1 MAQSSRPSL
10 VSIASAYVSDESNVV
25 CVLHACT
32 YAQACVHDL
41 CTVIEGWEAWILHTS
56 GANRRRII
64 NALTRTLMQTLVVG
78 VGLTLLHRIRLVVF
92 FLFLLFLFLFLSC
105 DWVLKNIRNCQRTIL
120 FLIVWYG
127 LIDVGLIELIRCRL
141 FLFFSFPGYN
151 FSFRNIRNGNF
162 IWNLKNRC
170 WFQIWSN
177 LELVLKKDEIFVSS
191 EFRKFEIV
199 NLLATYID
207 CIAKVGTKTFFFNSS
222 TSILK
227 FSILWIRRGRS
238 VNPITCFSNPSSSGT
253 KRYSRFVVREVNRH
267 GS

>member
-1 MAQSSRPSL
+1 MVWL
-10 VSIASAYVSDESNVV
+10 
-25 CVLHACT
+25 
-32 YAQACVHDL
+32 
-41 CTVIEGWEAWILHTS
+41 
-56 GANRRRII
+56 
-64 NALTRTLMQTLVVG
+64 TLVW
-78 VGLTLLHRIRLVVF
+78 LNRF
-92 FLFLLFLFLFLSC
+92 
-105 DWVLKNIRNCQRTIL
+105 
-120 FLIVWYG
+120 
-127 LIDVGLIELIRCRL
+127 DVG
-141 FLFFSFPGYN
+141 FFFSFSFSGYN

-253 KRYSRFVVREVNRH
+253 KRYSRFVVREVNRQLGLGKVPRQNELRGVNFKQLDASSERSSRNKTWKWCLKVKIVVVGVPH
-267 GS
+267 LRNFHISFKI

>member
-10 VSIASAYVSDESNVV
+10 VSIASAYVTDESNVV

-105 DWVLKNIRNCQRTIL
+105 DWVLKNIVRGGNCQWTIL

-127 LIDVGLIELIRCRL
+127 LIDVGLIESIRCRL
-141 FLFFSFPGYN
+141 FFFPFPFLGIILVLEISEMEILFGIWKIDVDFKFDQ
-151 FSFRNIRNGNF
+151 
-162 IWNLKNRC
+162 IWN
-170 WFQIWSN
+170 
-177 LELVLKKDEIFVSS
+177 
-191 EFRKFEIV
+191 
-199 NLLATYID
+199 
-207 CIAKVGTKTFFFNSS
+207 
-222 TSILK
+222 
-227 FSILWIRRGRS
+227 
-238 VNPITCFSNPSSSGT
+238 
-253 KRYSRFVVREVNRH
+253 
-267 GS
+267 